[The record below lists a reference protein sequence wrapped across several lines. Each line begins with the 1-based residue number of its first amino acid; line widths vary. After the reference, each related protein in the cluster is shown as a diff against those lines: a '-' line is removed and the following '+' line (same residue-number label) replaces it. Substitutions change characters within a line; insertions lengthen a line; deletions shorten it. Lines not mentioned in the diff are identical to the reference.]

1 MAKRLAIVGVAS
13 VSCWLLMNVSA
24 AFAQVQSSE
33 QRACINNVNRAGI
46 SVAKQQGKEDVNC
59 IKLAGNGDLM
69 ITAQAC
75 LTADIKGRLL
85 KKTNKTNAVETKYC
99 ATLPNFGY
107 TNAATV
113 NQYSSQ
119 AERDLLADVFGA
131 NLDAAVINCDTNK
144 PGCLCQQKVTKAF
157 DKLAAKKMA
166 EFLKCKKATL
176 KAGASSIMAIE
187 DCVNNPATVGSIAA
201 DTKGMIAKA
210 AAGLA
215 DKIADEC
222 DAESVTNG
230 AFPGDCD
237 TLTGVSLANCIDVL
251 VECRVCQMIN
261 DIDSTFVNCDVFD
274 NSTLDGSC
282 DSGAGPTPTITPTP
296 VHTATPT
303 ETPTIDPA
311 LTFRGALIKSNGDFN
326 YGGNPGLAGANAEC
340 NARYSGSHAC
350 TINELLDAEM
360 ASELDGATDYNGNL
374 VNTSFWVIDSMRPLT
389 EQCYDSGGS
398 LLVWD
403 YSTAHTGHFGTSA
416 TLNNGTGD
424 LGTPT
429 APVGC
434 GNMFW
439 VGCCD

>member
-131 NLDAAVINCDTNK
+131 NLDAAVINCETNK
-144 PGCLCQQKVTKAF
+144 PGCLCQQKITKAF

-166 EFLKCKKATL
+166 EFLK
-176 KAGASSIMAIE
+176 
-187 DCVNNPATVGSIAA
+187 
-201 DTKGMIAKA
+201 
-210 AAGLA
+210 
-215 DKIADEC
+215 
-222 DAESVTNG
+222 
-230 AFPGDCD
+230 
-237 TLTGVSLANCIDVL
+237 
-251 VECRVCQMIN
+251 
-261 DIDSTFVNCDVFD
+261 
-274 NSTLDGSC
+274 
-282 DSGAGPTPTITPTP
+282 
-296 VHTATPT
+296 
-303 ETPTIDPA
+303 
-311 LTFRGALIKSNGDFN
+311 
-326 YGGNPGLAGANAEC
+326 
-340 NARYSGSHAC
+340 
-350 TINELLDAEM
+350 
-360 ASELDGATDYNGNL
+360 
-374 VNTSFWVIDSMRPLT
+374 
-389 EQCYDSGGS
+389 
-398 LLVWD
+398 
-403 YSTAHTGHFGTSA
+403 
-416 TLNNGTGD
+416 
-424 LGTPT
+424 
-429 APVGC
+429 
-434 GNMFW
+434 
-439 VGCCD
+439 